1 MKHTD
6 ELIRLLEDNEYSRYE
21 DFPDIELYM
30 DQLLK
35 YLSRETVSLRKED
48 KLTSAMVNNY
58 IREGLLPRAKGKR
71 YSAEH
76 LSYLMII
83 ARLKQVLSVK
93 DIRALISKE
102 EQKDN
107 VKTFYDDY
115 MNSLNNQTNKLI
127 NNIKEMGQASLG
139 KMALELAIRSY
150 INKIAC
156 EYLIDM
162 MNEEI

>member
-93 DIRALISKE
+93 DIRALINKE

-127 NNIKEMGQASLG
+127 NNIKQMGQAPLG